1 MYTLSKRQ
9 TRCVKEYQSQIHYV
23 YLSCYYGQNESE
35 ICKILILTASDPA
48 WCFLSLLLEVLVGTE
63 LTKECEEHMERF
75 YSSII
80 LCRLV
85 NRNVTHC
92 TDQLSVVGNVHVDFS
107 ARERDLLE
115 GCLHLRVPF
124 LHQCLDVGHIL

>member
-35 ICKILILTASDPA
+35 ICKILILTSSDPA
-48 WCFLSLLLEVLVGTE
+48 RRFLSLLLEVLVGTE
-63 LTKECEEHMERF
+63 LTKECEEHMKRF
-75 YSSII
+75 YRSII

-92 TDQLSVVGNVHVDFS
+92 AYQLGVVGNVHVDFS
-107 ARERDLLE
+107 TRERDLLE

-124 LHQCLDVGHIL
+124 LHQCLDVWHIL